1 MDIDLL
7 SKMVKELILDND
19 KVVLPGLG
27 CFTAEIIPASFSD
40 KGYTINPPYRRLS
53 FRSMPDEGHLL
64 TQLYA
69 RSNNIEL
76 QMADRIVRE
85 FIAEL
90 KSVLFARKTVVFPG
104 LGRLR
109 ATRENNVFFVADE
122 NLDIY
127 PSGFGLEP
135 VSLKNHQESREEVAA
150 AMQNLASILEPSA
163 QTREVTSPQSH
174 EVPSPQATDPTYV
187 TDSEPVIELVDEPI
201 IEPVAD
207 FEPTAEPTAEPVA
220 EPAAK
225 PTAEPAAKP
234 VTEPVA
240 ELVAEPTAEP
250 LAEPAAE
257 PLAEPVAEP
266 VAEPAAEPVAEPIA
280 ESAAEPVADSTSADR
295 TPARKASDDKAA
307 EQGTA
312 RRKALRKTL
321 RRAARIVLYS
331 IASIAV
337 LLGIYVIV
345 AHLAPDFMDQ
355 ILYSAEELE
364 VLNYKF

>member
-64 TQLYA
+64 AQLYA

-85 FIAEL
+85 FITEL

-150 AMQNLASILEPSA
+150 AMQSLASILEPSA
-163 QTREVTSPQSH
+163 QSREVTSPQSH
-174 EVPSPQATDPTYV
+174 ELPTSQVSVTSTPQGGETPPVTESIFV
-187 TDSEPVIELVDEPI
+187 TDSEPVIEIVDEHV

-220 EPAAK
+220 ELV
-225 PTAEPAAKP
+225 AEPVAELVA
-234 VTEPVA
+234 EPVA
-240 ELVAEPTAEP
+240 ELVAEPT
-250 LAEPAAE
+250 
-257 PLAEPVAEP
+257 AEP

-280 ESAAEPVADSTSADR
+280 ESAAKPVADSTSADK

-331 IASIAV
+331 IASVAI

>member
-64 TQLYA
+64 AQLYA

-163 QTREVTSPQSH
+163 QSRELPTPQSREVTSPQSH
-174 EVPSPQATDPTYV
+174 KVPAPQVAEPTYV
-187 TDSEPVIELVDEPI
+187 ADSEPVIE
-201 IEPVAD
+201 PVAD
-207 FEPTAEPTAEPVA
+207 FEPVAEPTAEPTAEPVA
-220 EPAAK
+220 EPAAEPAAK
-225 PTAEPAAKP
+225 PTAEPA
-234 VTEPVA
+234 
-240 ELVAEPTAEP
+240 
-250 LAEPAAE
+250 
-257 PLAEPVAEP
+257 
-266 VAEPAAEPVAEPIA
+266 A
-280 ESAAEPVADSTSADR
+280 ESAAEPVAKPVADSTSADK

-307 EQGTA
+307 EQKNA
-312 RRKALRKTL
+312 RRKAIRKTL

-331 IASIAV
+331 IASVAI
-337 LLGIYVIV
+337 LLGIYVII

>member
-64 TQLYA
+64 AQLYA

-85 FIAEL
+85 FITEL

-163 QTREVTSPQSH
+163 QTREVPSPQSNEVPSPQSREVMSPQSH
-174 EVPSPQATDPTYV
+174 EVPSPQVAEPIYV
-187 TDSEPVIELVDEPI
+187 PDSEPVIELVDEPV
-201 IEPVAD
+201 IEPVAY
-207 FEPTAEPTAEPVA
+207 FEPVA
-220 EPAAK
+220 EPAAEPVAE
-225 PTAEPAAKP
+225 PTA
-234 VTEPVA
+234 EPVA

-250 LAEPAAE
+250 
-257 PLAEPVAEP
+257 VAEP
-266 VAEPAAEPVAEPIA
+266 TSEPIA
-280 ESAAEPVADSTSADR
+280 ESAAEPAAEPAAAPVAKPVADSTSADK

-307 EQGTA
+307 EQKTA
-312 RRKALRKTL
+312 RRKAIRKTL

-331 IASIAV
+331 IASVAI